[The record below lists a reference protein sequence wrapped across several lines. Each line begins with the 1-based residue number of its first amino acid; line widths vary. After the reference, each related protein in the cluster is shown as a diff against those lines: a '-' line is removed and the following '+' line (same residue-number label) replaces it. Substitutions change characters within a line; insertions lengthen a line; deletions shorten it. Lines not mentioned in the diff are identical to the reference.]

1 MLARGA
7 GVRAL
12 SCSCPIALF
21 MSDPATTPAPA
32 TRRRKTSRRVHLMD
46 KVSSTVITLGGMLV
60 VVSVLGIAV
69 YLIGVTAPLFAPGRI
84 EPAAASVFAAH
95 GGSDDAIIMLDTD
108 ESRVAAI
115 RLTADGVLDTI
126 KIATGEV
133 LLSQK
138 VIPDGATLTAF
149 VRAPR
154 DGHVALG
161 YSDGTIQI
169 GTIGFTTEFLS
180 SQREPAELNNLA
192 IGEARAFGG
201 GIAERTPIGQVRLT
215 RPAIDL
221 AAPTPLRTGDGA
233 VIRLDF
239 QVGASQRFIAA
250 MREDGSLAFNDV
262 RTRPNLGGG
271 PARVTLRTFEIP
283 AALIERS
290 ETPMRVDVLGD
301 GHSVLLIWEDGFA
314 ERISMANAA
323 EPILAEKLQLVAPGR
338 RITAISKMIGGQ
350 TMIIGDSAGGV
361 TGWFAARNE
370 LGRTPDKRE
379 FVPAH
384 PLTPQAG
391 AITSIDV
398 STRDRTFI
406 TGDETGVAWVRN
418 MTAETLV
425 ATIEHSSAEPIVFA
439 RLTPKTDGVILMN
452 ASGQAE
458 TWTLDA
464 PHADASVKAL
474 FGKVWYEGDPA
485 PSYNYQSS
493 SGDDAA
499 EAKYNLV
506 PLIFGTLKATIYTM
520 LIAAPLGILGAIY
533 TSEFLSARVRTAI
546 KPSIEM
552 MASLPSV
559 VLGFIAAMLL
569 APMIRDALPGVI
581 LAFAAVPFG
590 VLLAAHI
597 WHFAPVRLM
606 SRLSAGGR
614 LAMIIGVT
622 LLAGFV
628 SIRFGSVMESIL
640 FRPSQADVLIRA
652 GSYETVERDEW
663 PEWFAAVTSV
673 SDSDSR
679 RLREDGLAFREG
691 NVVRAVG
698 DAADPALAREI
709 EIHGYADAD
718 LRAWLDG
725 VIGGAWPGWFVLAFP
740 ASAILV
746 ALLLSRFVNP
756 AVRAWD
762 REHSPAAEAG
772 VELIK
777 FLLAVGATAVAAAI
791 GATAL
796 TSVGLDPRDS
806 IFGTFGQR
814 NTLVV
819 GIAMAVA
826 VIPIIYT
833 ISDDAMTSVPD
844 SLRSASLGAG
854 ATTWQTAVRVVLPV
868 ALSGVF
874 SACMIGLG
882 RAAGETMIVL
892 MATGNTPI
900 MSWSIFDGLRT
911 LSANIAVEL
920 PEAPKDGTH
929 YRVLFL
935 CGLALFAMTFT
946 VNTAAEIVRQR
957 VRKRSASL

>member
-1 MLARGA
+1 
-7 GVRAL
+7 
-12 SCSCPIALF
+12 
-21 MSDPATTPAPA
+21 MSDPSNTHSAPSG
-32 TRRRKTSRRVHLMD
+32 RRKTSRRVHLMD
-46 KVSSTVITLGGMLV
+46 KVSSTVITLGGLLV

-69 YLIGVTAPLFAPGRI
+69 YLIGVTAPLFTGGGV
-84 EPAAASVFAAH
+84 EQDAASRFAARN
-95 GGSDDAIIMLDTD
+95 DDAGGTIMLDTD

-133 LLSQK
+133 MDSRS
-138 VIPDGATLTAF
+138 VIPEGKTLTAF

-161 YSDGTIQI
+161 YADGTVQI
-169 GTIGFTTEFLS
+169 GTIDFSTEFLS
-180 SQREPAELNNLA
+180 LNAEPEELRDLP
-192 IGEARAFGG
+192 IGGTRLFEDA
-201 GIAERTPIGQVRLT
+201 IAERTPIGQIRLT
-215 RPAIDL
+215 RPVVDI
-221 AAPTPLRTGDGA
+221 AAPIRLRTGEGA
-233 VIRLDF
+233 VIRLDY

-271 PARVTLRTFEIP
+271 PPRVTLRTFEIP
-283 AALIERS
+283 SSLIERP
-290 ETPMRVDVLGD
+290 ETPMRIDVLGD

-314 ERISMANAA
+314 ERISMANA
-323 EPILAEKLQLVAPGR
+323 EKPVLAEKLRLVEPGR
-338 RITAISKMIGGQ
+338 RITAIAKFIGGH
-350 TMIIGDSAGGV
+350 TLAIGDSAGGV

-370 LGRTPDKRE
+370 LGQTSDKRE
-379 FVPAH
+379 FVAGH
-384 PLTPQAG
+384 PLVPQG
-391 AITSIDV
+391 AEITSIDV

-406 TGDETGVAWVRN
+406 TADTTGAAWIRN
-418 MTAETLV
+418 MTAETVV
-425 ATIEHSSAEPIVFA
+425 AKVAHSSGEAVAFA
-439 RLTPKTDGVILMN
+439 RLTPKTDGVLLLS
-452 ASGQAE
+452 AAGEAE
-458 TWTLDA
+458 TWILDA
-464 PHADASVKAL
+464 PHADASVKSL
-474 FGKVWYEGDPA
+474 FGKVWYEGDPS

-559 VLGFIAAMLL
+559 VLGFIAAMML
-569 APMIRDALPGVI
+569 APMIRDVLPGVL
-581 LAFAAVPFG
+581 LAFVAVPVG
-590 VLLAAHI
+590 VLLAAHL
-597 WHFAPVRLM
+597 WHFAPVRVM

-614 LAMIIGVT
+614 LTMIIGVT

-628 SIRFGSVMESIL
+628 SIRFGSVMESVL
-640 FRPSQADVLIRA
+640 FRPSQTDVLIRA
-652 GSYETVERDEW
+652 GSYEPVERDAW
-663 PEWFAAVTSV
+663 PEWFKSVTAVR
-673 SDSDSR
+673 DNDAR
-679 RLREDGLAFREG
+679 RLREDGFAFRDG
-691 NVVRAVG
+691 TVVRPVG
-698 DAADPALAREI
+698 DLSDPEIAREI
-709 EIHGYADAD
+709 ELHGFANAD

-725 VIGGAWPGWFVLAFP
+725 VIGGAWPGWFMLMFP

-746 ALLLSRFVNP
+746 TILLTRFVNP
-756 AVRAWD
+756 SIRAWD
-762 REHSPAAEAG
+762 RENSPAMEAG
-772 VELIK
+772 VELTK
-777 FLLAVGATAVAAAI
+777 FLLAVLATATLAAI
-791 GATAL
+791 GATLL
-796 TSVGLDPRDS
+796 TGAGLDPRDS
-806 IFGTFGQR
+806 IFGTFQQR

-935 CGLALFAMTFT
+935 CGLTLFAMTFT